1 MLLFVV
7 TLASRTAGETGF
19 VYIFFCMCSKM
30 GLVLSIVC
38 VLYIDVFYFGHL
50 SYITYGWKQVVLST
64 RLTNIDELLD
74 LLHRIKQ

>member
-1 MLLFVV
+1 
-7 TLASRTAGETGF
+7 
-19 VYIFFCMCSKM
+19 M